1 MGHRVST
8 LLVDAPLAEDSMMSP
23 ILSTV
28 QRETQQHQK
37 GFTIAN
43 IGNASTSTS
52 SRTLTIAIL
61 LCAATSNHLSG
72 VTAASSCRSLPSP
85 SCAYAGVRLK
95 RSCRSARYSSVQNP
109 EVESHSSNHNFQ
121 YREEPGSPH
130 LNSWTRDICKQ
141 RPLTIGYRSTT
152 DRTGHLVS
160 TPLHPISLSIPSSPP
175 LHIAPENVEENDDNE
190 LRLLHDEKKDN
201 ISGRRRRRRRLSTKG
216 RISTAAQMHY
226 DDALLKRIMKGRQSR
241 SPRWRKRTRHAA
253 ASFGFRL
260 VDEEDTVARTLKAG
274 GKICNTAIA
283 LTPRKLRPPRRKRLS
298 KRKHKIPKLSPEQ
311 YQTKK
316 LRWAARYTSLSTLRT
331 TFGTNRN
338 KFWGDFDPTTTRR
351 LYNTLLPRALLGLY
365 EMGPWSPNDLA
376 PLAYE
381 ARIAAK
387 RYARERCVVP
397 GRLVAMLYDGYRS
410 WRDYGTWS
418 VEGLSWEQIYYKYET
433 QVLEEMMADDDRFVF
448 NEEDLIL
455 LESEEEVT
463 AQIYLRILE
472 RSCITNERINQLLMG
487 DGSEVEVESGKPSK
501 RKRRNA
507 ERYLAMISAKL
518 DMDMVELMK
527 ENEERI
533 VDYEERQ

>member
-8 LLVDAPLAEDSMMSP
+8 LLVEAPLAEDTVRSP
-23 ILSTV
+23 IFSTV

-52 SRTLTIAIL
+52 SRTFTIAIL
-61 LCAATSNHLSG
+61 LCAATSNHFSR
-72 VTAASSCRSLPSP
+72 VTAASFCRSFPSP

-95 RSCRSARYSSVQNP
+95 RSRRSARYLSVQNS
-109 EVESHSSNHNFQ
+109 EVESPTSNHNFQ

-130 LNSWTRDICKQ
+130 SNSWIRDECKQ
-141 RPLTIGYRSTT
+141 RPLTLGYRSTT

-160 TPLHPISLSIPSSPP
+160 IPLHAISLSIPSSPP
-175 LHIAPENVEENDDNE
+175 LHVAPENVEENEDNE
-190 LRLLHDEKKDN
+190 LRLHHDAKKDN
-201 ISGRRRRRRRLSTKG
+201 ISGRKRRRRRLSNKG

-226 DDALLKRIMKGRQSR
+226 DDALLKRILKGRQSR
-241 SPRWRKRTRHAA
+241 SPRWRRRTRHAA
-253 ASFGFRL
+253 ASFGFRI
-260 VDEEDTVARTLKAG
+260 VDEEDKVARTLNEAG

-283 LTPRKLRPPRRKRLS
+283 LSSRKLRRRKRVT
-298 KRKHKIPKLSPEQ
+298 KCKHKVSKLSPEQ

-316 LRWAARYTSLSTLRT
+316 LRWATRYSSLSTLRT

-365 EMGPWSPNDLA
+365 EMGPWSPSDLA

-433 QVLEEMMADDDRFVF
+433 QVLEEIMADDDRFAF
-448 NEEDLIL
+448 NEEDLFL

-487 DGSEVEVESGKPSK
+487 DGSEGEVESGRPFK

-518 DMDMVELMK
+518 DMDMEELMK
-527 ENEERI
+527 ENEERF
-533 VDYEERQ
+533 VDDEVRQ